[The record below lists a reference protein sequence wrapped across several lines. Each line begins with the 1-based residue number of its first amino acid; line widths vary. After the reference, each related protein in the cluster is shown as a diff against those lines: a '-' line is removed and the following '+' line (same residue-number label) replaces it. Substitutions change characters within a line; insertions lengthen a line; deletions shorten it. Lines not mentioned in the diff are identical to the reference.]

1 MRLERLK
8 RPVVHSKPMHIEKV
22 MDRQAVHGR
31 VLGHAVAAPSNSKDE
46 AKARRRHLRRRAHR
60 SATQQ
65 LSVRR
70 ALRVGGAVR
79 VRKVPGA

>member
-31 VLGHAVAAPSNSKDE
+31 VLRHAVAAPSDSKDE
-46 AKARRRHLRRRAHR
+46 AKGRRRHLRCRAHR

-65 LSVRR
+65 HFVRR
-70 ALRVGGAVR
+70 ALRVGRAVR
-79 VRKVPGA
+79 VRKVPAA